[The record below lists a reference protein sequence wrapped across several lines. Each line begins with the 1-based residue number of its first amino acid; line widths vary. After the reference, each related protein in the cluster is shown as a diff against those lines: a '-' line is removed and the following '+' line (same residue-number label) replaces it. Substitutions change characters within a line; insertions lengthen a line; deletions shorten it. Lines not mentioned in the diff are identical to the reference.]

1 MGGKKEE
8 DEKTEELKGNRKGS
22 HSFQSYS
29 YLSIICWP
37 DFQSIFT
44 VSFPSSPFCSL

>member
-22 HSFQSYS
+22 HS
-29 YLSIICWP
+29 LP
-37 DFQSIFT
+37 
-44 VSFPSSPFCSL
+44 